1 VPVAETAWWRLGAL
15 TARSAALFVHWTV
28 KVAGEQQDLL
38 PEVLQPRGQGPA
50 GVAAL
55 VPVAEPTVDRPEGG
69 GLVVPFQEPAEHF
82 LVKGGVAARPGV
94 LDGLVRLAQD
104 RDDLSCP
111 GLEAARAEAQDR
123 AAAADDSSAAT
134 FRRLVSVALAA
145 WRIRLL

>member
-1 VPVAETAWWRLGAL
+1 LSQSRSRLWIA
-15 TARSAALFVHWTV
+15 
-28 KVAGEQQDLL
+28 
-38 PEVLQPRGQGPA
+38 
-50 GVAAL
+50 
-55 VPVAEPTVDRPEGG
+55 PEGG
-69 GLVVPFQEPAEHF
+69 GLVVPEPAEHF

-123 AAAADDSSAAT
+123 AAAADDSSAAA
-134 FRRLVSVALAA
+134 FRRFGSVALAA